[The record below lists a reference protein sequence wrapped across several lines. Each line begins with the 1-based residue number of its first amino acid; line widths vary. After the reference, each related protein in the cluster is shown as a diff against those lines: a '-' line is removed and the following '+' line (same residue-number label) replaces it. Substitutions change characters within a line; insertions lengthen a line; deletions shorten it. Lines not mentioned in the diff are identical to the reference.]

1 MGLSRNGHPKPSSLR
16 LLEELPGI
24 GDVVWAAVTRLAGA
38 PVPTTVLFTA
48 AEERAGTTVL
58 AAATA
63 IGLAQHQRVPVCLVE
78 TNVRR
83 PALAGYLGLAGAG
96 LSDVLDHR
104 AELGACLQEMPEV
117 PGLSVLTAGSARA
130 PVPGEFTTERM
141 NEVLAQLQERGHFV
155 ILDAAPVLERVE
167 SRLLLRRADA
177 ALLVLRARATRR
189 LDAERAHQVLVDS
202 GTPVLG
208 SICNDYRTESLLGGG
223 LAAANRLFEKAVR
236 AERPRAVPAPAIDRG
251 DLVDAWEDEP
261 PVLRGDL
268 AAAILERPLPAN
280 GEPLAPGTEAAYR
293 RQIDLLERRIVKL
306 TLQLEQTEADLKR
319 IAAMK
324 NIDLGLASIYRSVQG
339 LSLEDEARAMKKSL
353 LKKIFQANMELKTA
367 MARIS

>member
-1 MGLSRNGHPKPSSLR
+1 MGISRNGHAKPSSLR

-38 PVPTTVLFTA
+38 RAPTTVLFTA
-48 AEERAGTTVL
+48 AEERAGTSVL

-83 PALAGYLGLAGAG
+83 PALAGYLGLDGRG

-104 AELGACLQEMPEV
+104 AELDACLQETPDV
-117 PGLSVLTAGSARA
+117 PGLAVLTAGSARA

-141 NEVLAQLQERGHFV
+141 NEVLARLAERGHFV
-155 ILDAAPVLERVE
+155 VLDAAPVLERVE

-177 ALLVLRARATRR
+177 ALLVLRARATRL
-189 LDAERAHQVLVDS
+189 LDAERAHQILVES

-208 SICNDYRTESLLGGG
+208 SIFNDYRTESLLGGG

-236 AERPRAVPAPAIDRG
+236 AERPRAVPAPAIDREE
-251 DLVDAWEDEP
+251 LVDAWDDEP
-261 PVLRGDL
+261 PLLRGDL
-268 AAAILERPLPAN
+268 AAILERPLPTN
-280 GEPLAPGTEAAYR
+280 GEPLEPGTEAAYR

-306 TLQLEQTEADLKR
+306 TLRLEQTEADLKR